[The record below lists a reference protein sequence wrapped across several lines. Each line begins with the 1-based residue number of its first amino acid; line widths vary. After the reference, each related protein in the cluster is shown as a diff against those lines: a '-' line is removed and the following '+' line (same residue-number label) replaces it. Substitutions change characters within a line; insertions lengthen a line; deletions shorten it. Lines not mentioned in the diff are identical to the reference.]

1 MKNKHDSA
9 EVSVEQKSKSVE
21 KKTIV
26 RLQREIERIS
36 EEQMFLWELN
46 QRDMQRDRIEQYIIQ
61 EQHDF
66 FQDQK
71 LIASKLETIIN
82 QAEAGYYEIITFHKT
97 KPYLDEKGILRHKE
111 QNKEGF
117 EPNNAVYLTIN
128 GQKAS
133 LCTRINGKTYYIQN
147 VAQNE
152 VARLTR
158 NPVWSEIK
166 TNADGSI
173 AIRFEQGF
181 LSAKKTGEFSL
192 VENDSGWEQ
201 FKLRDLALPVILE
214 MAELLGDLHSSI
226 RFPWEAVKTGS
237 RIVIYGGGIVGRI
250 YLRQLARS
258 SYCTV
263 VAICDKNPKETG
275 ILGVPVFGVQ
285 ELYRMNPETYD
296 VILIAEEKKKIAME
310 IRDELKLAGI
320 SMEKVK
326 WLDPLRK

>member
-1 MKNKHDSA
+1 MKNKHDNA
-9 EVSVEQKSKSVE
+9 EVSVEQKSKSVD
-21 KKTIV
+21 KKTVV

-36 EEQMFLWELN
+36 EEQIFLWELN

-61 EQHDF
+61 EQRDF

-71 LIASKLETIIN
+71 LISSKLETIIN
-82 QAEAGYYEIITFHKT
+82 KTEAGYYELITFHGT

-133 LCTRINGKTYYIQN
+133 LCTKINGEIYYIQN
-147 VAQNE
+147 VAKNE
-152 VARLTR
+152 TSSLTQ
-158 NPVWSEIK
+158 NPVWSEIR
-166 TNADGSI
+166 TNTNGNI

-192 VENDSGWEQ
+192 VEIESAWEQ

-214 MAELLGDLHSSI
+214 MAELLGDIHSSI
-226 RFPWEAVKTGS
+226 LFPWEAVKAGS

-275 ILGVPVFGVQ
+275 ILGVPVLGVQ
-285 ELYRMNPETYD
+285 ELYRMNPEMYD
-296 VILIAEEKKKIAME
+296 IILIAEEKKKVAME
-310 IRDELKLAGI
+310 FWDELKLAGI